1 MSPYPQS
8 PPKIELSINQRLKLI
23 DTLNKLPL
31 FQLLEIEF
39 ALNIPDSVMPG
50 LDTEQGMRSAALLGF
65 LKSSKGEDFSPLFDV
80 LEQMGIKPFGVHA
93 SLGVFRGDSSS
104 PRRLRVRLKGNFK
117 DQNREKVKA
126 LLLEIQWLANNSY
139 GRISSINPES
149 IEIEL
154 EGPEDALEGLK
165 RLIDSDELTKISEL
179 QIQDAL
185 FVKAEVRTKRLN
197 LQFADLTEV
206 RLVGVRLVGARLV
219 GANLTNADLTEA
231 NLYGADLT
239 NARLIGARL
248 NQAELTSANL
258 TGTRLTGADLTS
270 ANLYK
275 ARLNQTDLTSANL
288 TGANLTGADLTKAR
302 LIGARLNQAE
312 LTSANLTGA
321 NLEEAR
327 LTNANLS
334 EANLIGANLVS
345 TNYYGANLTRANLKA
360 TRLDRANLKETR
372 LRFANLTGANLTVVD
387 LERAS
392 LTGAK
397 LIGANL
403 YWANLKGADLEGVD
417 LEGADLEGANLTRAN
432 LSRAK
437 LGGANLT
444 EARLD
449 GAIVESAT
457 FTANL
462 GLLEQDKTDLSQ
474 RGAIFGDVVKMR
486 SSLDYKGVEPA
497 DDRIYLLPCL
507 HQSHFIPRRL
517 MS

>member
-1 MSPYPQS
+1 
-8 PPKIELSINQRLKLI
+8 
-23 DTLNKLPL
+23 
-31 FQLLEIEF
+31 
-39 ALNIPDSVMPG
+39 
-50 LDTEQGMRSAALLGF
+50 
-65 LKSSKGEDFSPLFDV
+65 SKGEDFSPLFDV

-185 FVKAEVRTKRLN
+185 FVKAEVRAKRLN

-239 NARLIGARL
+239 N
-248 NQAELTSANL
+248 
-258 TGTRLTGADLTS
+258 
-270 ANLYK
+270 
-275 ARLNQTDLTSANL
+275 
-288 TGANLTGADLTKAR
+288 AR